1 MKKYQAIKTDNHA
14 PFCQIV
20 TIQNNVGE
28 TRVITLGQS
37 IAAVP
42 VGTTFKVYE
51 TMNKEP
57 FPLEIAH
64 SYKIDGKRF
73 VNIPLQPIT
82 MDGIK
87 RFWTQLSFWDSIR
100 LQLDINQALHRQ
112 KIAPAFNKNTNLYL
126 LLANTVVR

>member
-73 VNIPLQPIT
+73 VNIPHQPTT

-87 RFWTQLSFWDSIR
+87 RFWTQLGFWDGVR
-100 LQLDINQALHRQ
+100 LQLDIGQALHRQ
-112 KIAPAFNKNTNLYL
+112 KIVPAFNKNTNLYL
-126 LLANTVVR
+126 LLGNTVVR